1 MKKFIIVVLIMVVA
15 ASLLISCTQEE
26 KKVVVASKPHSEQ
39 YILAEIITLLI
50 ESKTDIIV
58 EQKLGIGGGT
68 SNIHPAMM
76 NGEIDIYPEYSGTG
90 WLFVLKQDLVNDSD
104 ELYELNKDMY
114 EEQFN
119 LIWLDRY
126 GFNNTYAL
134 AMPMVLAEE
143 LDVKTY
149 TDLGKVS
156 NQLKFGAEYDF
167 YERDDGYN
175 ALSKIYGFDFKEK
188 KELDIGFKYQA
199 IDSKDVDVINAFSTD
214 GLIQEF
220 ELRVL
225 IDDKSYFPAY
235 QAATVIRKETLD
247 LYPELENI
255 LNLMAG
261 LISDDEM
268 VGMNYKVEKLNEDPK
283 EVAREF
289 LIMKGLL

>member
-15 ASLLISCTQEE
+15 ASLLIGCTQEE

-50 ESKTDIIV
+50 ETNTDIVV
-58 EQKLGIGGGT
+58 EQKMGIGGGT
-68 SNIHPAMM
+68 SNIHPALM

-90 WLFVLKQDLVNDSD
+90 WLFVLKQELVNDSD

-134 AMPMVLAEE
+134 AMPMNLAEE

-175 ALSKIYGFDFKEK
+175 ALSKIYGFNFKEK

-199 IDSKDVDVINAFSTD
+199 IGSKDVDVINAFSTD
-214 GLIQEF
+214 GLIQEY

-225 IDDKSYFPAY
+225 IDDKNYFPAY

>member
-1 MKKFIIVVLIMVVA
+1 MKKFSIIALIIIVL
-15 ASLLISCTQEE
+15 ASLLIGCTQEE

-39 YILAEIITLLI
+39 YILAEIITFLI
-50 ESKTDIIV
+50 EHNTDIVV

-68 SNIHPAMM
+68 SNIHPAII
-76 NGEIDIYPEYSGTG
+76 NGEIDIYPEYTGTG
-90 WLFVLKQDLVNDSD
+90 WLFVLKQDLVDDPD
-104 ELYELNKDMY
+104 ELYESTKNMY

-134 AMPMVLAEE
+134 AMPIDLAEKLNVE
-143 LDVKTY
+143 TY

-175 ALSKIYGFDFKEK
+175 ALAQIYGFNFTEK
-188 KELDIGFKYQA
+188 KELDIGFKYPA
-199 IDSKDVDVINAFSTD
+199 IGSKDVDVINSFSTD
-214 GLIQEF
+214 GLIQEYK
-220 ELRVL
+220 LKVL
-225 IDDKSYFPAY
+225 IDDKNYFPAY
-235 QAATVIRKETLD
+235 QAATVIRKETLE
-247 LYPELENI
+247 LYPELKDV
-255 LNLMAG
+255 LNLMSG

-268 VGMNYKVEKLNEDPK
+268 IDMNYKVEKLNEDPK

-289 LIMKGLL
+289 LIKKGLL

>member
-1 MKKFIIVVLIMVVA
+1 MKRFIIIVLIMVVA
-15 ASLLISCTQEE
+15 ASLLIGCTQEE

-50 ESKTDIIV
+50 ESKTDIVV

-90 WLFVLKQDLVNDSD
+90 WLFVLKQELVNDSD

-134 AMPMVLAEE
+134 AMPMDLAEE

-175 ALSKIYGFDFKEK
+175 ALAEIYGFKFKEK

-199 IDSKDVDVINAFSTD
+199 IGSKDVDVINAFSTD
-214 GLIQEF
+214 GLIQEY
-220 ELRVL
+220 ELKVL
-225 IDDKSYFPAY
+225 IDDKNYFPAY

-247 LYPELENI
+247 LYPELENV

-289 LIMKGLL
+289 LIEKGLL

>member
-15 ASLLISCTQEE
+15 ASLLIGCTQEE

-50 ESKTDIIV
+50 ETNTDIVV
-58 EQKLGIGGGT
+58 EQKMGIGGGT
-68 SNIHPAMM
+68 SNIHPALM

-90 WLFVLKQDLVNDSD
+90 WLFVLKQELVNDSD

-134 AMPMVLAEE
+134 AMPMNLAEE

-175 ALSKIYGFDFKEK
+175 ALSKIYGFNFKEK

-199 IDSKDVDVINAFSTD
+199 IGSKDVDVINAFSTD
-214 GLIQEF
+214 GLIQEY
-220 ELRVL
+220 ELKVL
-225 IDDKSYFPAY
+225 IDDKNYFPAY

-247 LYPELENI
+247 LYPELETI

>member
-15 ASLLISCTQEE
+15 ASLLIGCTQEE

-50 ESKTDIIV
+50 ETNTDIVV
-58 EQKLGIGGGT
+58 EQKMGIGGGT

-104 ELYELNKDMY
+104 ELYELNKEMY

-134 AMPMVLAEE
+134 AMPMNLAEE

-175 ALSKIYGFDFKEK
+175 ALAEIYGFKFKEK

-199 IDSKDVDVINAFSTD
+199 IGSKDVDVINAFSTD
-214 GLIQEF
+214 GLIQEY
-220 ELRVL
+220 ELKVL
-225 IDDKSYFPAY
+225 IDDKNYFPAY